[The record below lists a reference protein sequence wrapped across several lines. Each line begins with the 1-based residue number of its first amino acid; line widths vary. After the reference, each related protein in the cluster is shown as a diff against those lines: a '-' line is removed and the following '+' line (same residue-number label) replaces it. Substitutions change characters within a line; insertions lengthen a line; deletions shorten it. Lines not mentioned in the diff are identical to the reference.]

1 MSRSRDEGV
10 AAIEL
15 SIGFALIMVPMA
27 MLVLSFAPLLEART
41 FVRLATAELARSI
54 VVSDGDEMAAVDRLE
69 AMIWNNAF
77 DPSHVTI
84 SLCGGSATPITEPLA
99 STCLDHRGVLE
110 RGQYVAVR
118 LTLEVDV
125 VPIFDDGFTV
135 AASHE
140 HAELVDLY
148 RSIPQP

>member
-1 MSRSRDEGV
+1 MSRVRDEGV

-41 FVRLATAELARSI
+41 FVRLASAELARSI
-54 VVSDGDEMAAVDRLE
+54 VISDGDEVAAVGALE
-69 AMIWNNAF
+69 SMIWNNRF
-77 DPSHVTI
+77 DPADVMI
-84 SLCGGSATPITEPLA
+84 ALCGGNASPVTEPLA
-99 STCLDHRGVLE
+99 STCLNDRDVLE
-110 RGQYVAVR
+110 RGQYVTVALSLRVDVVQMFDGG
-118 LTLEVDV
+118 LTLE
-125 VPIFDDGFTV
+125 
-135 AASHE
+135 ASHE